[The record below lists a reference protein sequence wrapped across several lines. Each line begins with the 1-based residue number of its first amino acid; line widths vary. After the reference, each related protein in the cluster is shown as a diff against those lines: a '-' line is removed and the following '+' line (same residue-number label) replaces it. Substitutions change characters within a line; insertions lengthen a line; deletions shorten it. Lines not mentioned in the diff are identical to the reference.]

1 MENYKVGDFG
11 KAVFTPKNNI
21 TYKTHRY
28 GRITAIESKVLEF
41 TDNDDNKY
49 IVFKNKFQ
57 FEPEDFKP
65 KNII

>member
-1 MENYKVGDFG
+1 MNENYKIGDFG
-11 KAVFTPKNNI
+11 KATFIAKKNWP
-21 TYKTHRY
+21 HRTICY

-57 FEPEDFKP
+57 FETEEFKP
-65 KNII
+65 KN